1 MNINRICMNCMSGT
15 LDEQGICSHCGE
27 KDTSNGKR
35 HLPVRTILNGRFL
48 VGKVIG
54 EGGFGITYI
63 GYDLTF
69 AIRVAIKE
77 VCPKNIA
84 GRDERD
90 QLTVL
95 PYDEESARILEY
107 EKEKFIREARNLAK
121 FRNEDGVVNIVDYF
135 LENETAYIVMD
146 YIEGTTL
153 KNYLKL
159 INKRIEWEEL
169 LRLLGPLMTTLQK
182 MHEENILH
190 RDINP
195 DNIMIR
201 RDRQKVYLIDFG
213 TARNMDSEYTMYS
226 YINGGYTP
234 IEQVNNSKEQG
245 PWTDVYALCATIYY
259 CMSGKKVQPVTRR
272 IVKDELENP
281 DNIGMPIGMGK
292 VLRKGLAINKEDRIQ
307 SIKELMEELYKE
319 KELQEVGE
327 DELCEEKSLQMV
339 EIEGEEPI
347 LHQDASNADNSVY
360 QYKPVNYGSSFS
372 GQLLVLAVLAVI
384 YLMVIAKL
392 FA

>member
-1 MNINRICMNCMSGT
+1 MNINKICMNCMNGI
-15 LDEQGICSHCGE
+15 LDEQGICNYCNE
-27 KDTSNGKR
+27 KDASNGSR

-69 AIRVAIKE
+69 AIHVAIKE

-84 GRDERD
+84 GRDQTD
-90 QLTVL
+90 HLTVL
-95 PYDEESARILEY
+95 PYDEESARTFEY
-107 EKEKFIREARNLAK
+107 EKEKFIREARSLAK
-121 FRNEDGVVNIVDYF
+121 FRNEEGVVNIVDYF

-153 KNYLKL
+153 KNYLSVL
-159 INKRIEWEEL
+159 NERIQWEEL
-169 LRLLGPLMTTLQK
+169 LRLLKPLMTALQK

-213 TARNMDSEYTMYS
+213 TAKNMDSDYTMYS

-234 IEQVNNSKEQG
+234 IEQVNNSSEQG
-245 PWTDVYALCATIYY
+245 PWTDVYAMCATIYY
-259 CMSGKKVQPVTRR
+259 CMSGKKVQPVTGRM
-272 IVKDELENP
+272 VKDDLGDL
-281 DNIGMPIGMGK
+281 DNIGMPMGMGK
-292 VLRKGLAINKEDRIQ
+292 VLRKGLAINKENRIQ

-319 KELQEVGE
+319 KSLQVVGE
-327 DELCEEKSLQMV
+327 EESSEEKNLQIV

-347 LHQDASNADNSVY
+347 IHQDASDVDNSLY

-372 GQLLVLAVLAVI
+372 GQLLVLAVLGVI
-384 YLMVIAKL
+384 YLMVVAQL
-392 FA
+392 FG